1 MSEKKPAIIHDIWNA
16 ILNDLWMWVVVWGS
30 QRCGKTSFKMQVAY
44 EVYKDWDKVLQS
56 FVFNLSGL
64 LYKMDKGEPERV
76 PTLNKLHMR
85 VPIILFDDWGGSSN
99 KAYTQYDKSWDI
111 FKGGFDLLGTKLSVL
126 MASMVDPAEPTY
138 QLQQKYT
145 HEIFITKRGVYKY
158 DRVVWGQD
166 FSGWKPR
173 KRKEWVET
181 NYFEPVPDD
190 VYKQYDEMRLSLVDE
205 MEQRI
210 KDSMVETQTEAILK
224 RLQSSDLELM
234 QLLLKHGPIDKHYK
248 LDKLPEKYREAL
260 IRCKARNLIIP
271 IRKGTTY
278 WYDVTDLGLEALK
291 RLEKEQ
297 NELFRKSEMVAIE
310 LINKH

>member
-1 MSEKKPAIIHDIWNA
+1 MAKIDEKPAIIRDVWNA
-16 ILNDLWMWVVVWGS
+16 ILNDLWMWCVVWGEP
-30 QRCGKTSFKMQVAY
+30 RCGKTSFKMQVAY

-64 LYKMDKGEPERV
+64 LYKIDKGTPERV

-85 VPIILFDDWGGSSN
+85 VPIMLFDDWGGSSN

-126 MASMVDPAEPTY
+126 MASMVDPSEPTY

-158 DRVVWGQD
+158 DRVIWDQD

-210 KDSMVETQTEAILK
+210 KDSMAETQTEAILK
-224 RLQSSDLELM
+224 RLQLSDINLIKSIEEQGQISYMGFLRDAP
-234 QLLLKHGPIDKHYK
+234 KEYK
-248 LDKLPEKYREAL
+248 DAL
-260 IRCKARNLIIP
+260 IRCKARNLVIP
-271 IRKGTTY
+271 IRKGSVY
-278 WYDVTDLGLEALK
+278 WYDLTDLGLEVLK
-291 RLEKEQ
+291 QIKKETVPKPQ
-297 NELFRKSEMVAIE
+297 TIQQSQVI
-310 LINKH
+310 